1 MNDEDVEKRCVA
13 WLRSQQPNQRTPKYF
28 REFLVSE
35 VLPMIVGSTK
45 LTVTEESAR
54 KWMIKIGYKYGQWKK
69 YVYIDGHEREDVV
82 NYRKGFTKKWM
93 QLFEQMTSYGGN
105 MMDEVSPRVTT
116 T

>member
-54 KWMIKIGYKYGQWKK
+54 NQMIKIVYKYGQWKK
-69 YVYIDGHEREDVV
+69 DVYIDGHERED
-82 NYRKGFTKKWM
+82 NLGHSR
-93 QLFEQMTSYGGN
+93 
-105 MMDEVSPRVTT
+105 
-116 T
+116 